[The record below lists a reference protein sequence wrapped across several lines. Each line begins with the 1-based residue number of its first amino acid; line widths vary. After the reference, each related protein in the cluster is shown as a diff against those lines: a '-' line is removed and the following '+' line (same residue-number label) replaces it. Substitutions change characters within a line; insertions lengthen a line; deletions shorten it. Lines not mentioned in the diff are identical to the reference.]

1 MFTGI
6 VQHTGVIKKWQP
18 AKQGGGL
25 TLTVKGLP
33 RDIKTG
39 ESIALN
45 GCCLTV
51 VIHTADG
58 LTFDVSDETV
68 AKTAFASYRPGQR
81 VNLERALMPSDR
93 FGGHFVL
100 GHVDT
105 VGRIKSIKPG
115 LGSVILTVKFP
126 KGFAKLMIEKG
137 SVTVD
142 GISLTACRVKK
153 STFQAAIIPHTLK
166 ETNLSE
172 RQAGDAVN
180 LEFDVLGKYVQR
192 LVKG

>member
-6 VQHTGVIKKWQP
+6 VQQTGVIKRWQP
-18 AKQGGGL
+18 SAAGGRL
-25 TLTVKGLP
+25 TLAVKGWP
-33 RDIKTG
+33 RDIQSG
-39 ESIALN
+39 ESIAVN

-51 VIHTADG
+51 VIHSGDT
-58 LTFDVSDETV
+58 LIFDVSDETI
-68 AKTAFASYRPGQR
+68 AKTALENYRPGMC
-81 VNLERALMPSDR
+81 VNLERALNQNNR

-105 VGRIKSIKPG
+105 VGRIKSIAKG
-115 LGSVILTVKFP
+115 AGSVMFTVKFP
-126 KGFAKLMIEKG
+126 KEFSKLMIEKG

-153 STFQAAIIPHTLK
+153 STFQAAVIPHTLK

-172 RQAGDAVN
+172 REEGDAVN